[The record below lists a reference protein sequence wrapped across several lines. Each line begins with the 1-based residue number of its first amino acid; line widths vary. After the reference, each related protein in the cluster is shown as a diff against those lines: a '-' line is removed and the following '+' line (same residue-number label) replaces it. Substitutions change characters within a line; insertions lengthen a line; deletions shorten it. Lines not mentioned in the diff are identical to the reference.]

1 MKSWR
6 ENKEKAITWPDPV
19 SAADQSQARET
30 DINVIVAKMGITGTV
45 PGAPLDP
52 IYGDWTNLPTDL
64 RGFIETSRT
73 LESLKQNLPEKLK
86 AMKTEELLAM
96 NAQQLADLLK
106 PATPPAEPEVK

>member
-1 MKSWR
+1 
-6 ENKEKAITWPDPV
+6 
-19 SAADQSQARET
+19 
-30 DINVIVAKMGITGTV
+30 MGISGTV

-64 RGFIETSRT
+64 RGFIEASRSLET
-73 LESLKQNLPEKLK
+73 LRKNLPEKLQ
-86 AMKTEELLAM
+86 AMKTEELLGM